1 MLIIYNSLDRLAGDS
16 QHLLLSFHVPRLLNT
31 RPQNTSHALFL
42 LGRFPIKIIL
52 LLFLLCLIYVSD
64 DRSLFDFTKDHL
76 SVLTTST
83 DVFETSQLSNKDL
96 DTNFKDAN
104 LLRTLSALVFYVSSI
119 YSISPLSINRQRS

>member
-1 MLIIYNSLDRLAGDS
+1 MLYPCSQARINTPEKLMLIIYNSLDRLAGDS
-16 QHLLLSFHVPRLLNT
+16 QHLLLSFHVPRLPNT

-96 DTNFKDAN
+96 DLAPTLKMLTYFKHCQ
-104 LLRTLSALVFYVSSI
+104 L
-119 YSISPLSINRQRS
+119 